1 MAAAGPAMNPR
12 ESRARAV
19 AGRWLVFAAT
29 CFWGATATLARFV
42 FRDHAVPPLTVVELR
57 LSIAAVLLFAW
68 LAVRRP
74 ASLRIER
81 KDLGYFI
88 LLGVFGVAA
97 VQGSYYY
104 SISKLGVGLAIL
116 IQYLA
121 PTLIVLFDLV
131 RGRWVGWPM
140 LGAVAI
146 ALAGTALLV
155 GGVDTHAL
163 HASALDW
170 TISFSSAFI
179 FAFYILYSKHGLTRY
194 RPETVLL
201 YTFALAAFL
210 WGIVTPPWTI
220 VARHYSGELWWMF
233 VALGIFSTLVP
244 FSLFYAG
251 LRRLPADEASVIA
264 TAEPLVAIFA
274 AAFFLHEGLRALQ
287 VLGAGLVIVAAI
299 LASRR
304 EPNAGEA
311 AVERG

>member
-1 MAAAGPAMNPR
+1 
-12 ESRARAV
+12 V

-42 FRDHAVPPLTVVELR
+42 FRDRAVPPLTVVELR
-57 LSIAAVLLFAW
+57 LSIATVLLLAW
-68 LAVRRP
+68 LLMRRP

-81 KDLGYFI
+81 RDLGYFI

-140 LGAVAI
+140 LCAVGL
-146 ALAGTALLV
+146 ALGGTALLV

-163 HASALDW
+163 HASRLDW
-170 TISFSSAFI
+170 AISFLSAFI
-179 FAFYILYSKHGLTRY
+179 FAFYIIYSKRGLARY
-194 RPETVLL
+194 RPETVLV
-201 YTFALAAFL
+201 YTFGIAAIV
-210 WGIVTPPWTI
+210 WGIVNPPWRI
-220 VARHYSGELWWMF
+220 VAQHYDPQLWWMF
-233 VALGIFSTLVP
+233 LALGVFSTLVP

-251 LRRLPADEASVIA
+251 LRRLPAGEASVIA
-264 TAEPLVAIFA
+264 TAEPLVAVFA
-274 AAFFLHEGLRALQ
+274 AAAFLHEGLRPAQ
-287 VLGAGLVIVAAI
+287 IAGAVLVVIAAVFASKRAPGAAE
-299 LASRR
+299 AS
-304 EPNAGEA
+304 
-311 AVERG
+311 VERG